1 METEISVVTS
11 HIKNVR
17 RKKVID
23 ERINSELRRKN
34 MLIGEKGFETAIDNL
49 VESNKLELR
58 GNDYNKMC

>member
-1 METEISVVTS
+1 METEILIVTS
-11 HIKNVR
+11 HVKNVR

-34 MLIGEKGFETAIDNL
+34 MLIGEKGFETPIDNL

>member
-1 METEISVVTS
+1 METEILIVTS

-17 RKKVID
+17 KKRVID
-23 ERINSELRRKN
+23 ERINSELRTKN

-49 VESNKLELR
+49 VESNKLEIR